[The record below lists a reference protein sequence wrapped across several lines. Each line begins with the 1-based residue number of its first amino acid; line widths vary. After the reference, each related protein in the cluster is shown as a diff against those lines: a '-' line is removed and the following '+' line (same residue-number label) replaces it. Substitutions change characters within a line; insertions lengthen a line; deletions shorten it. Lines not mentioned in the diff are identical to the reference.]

1 MHTIVRFACVLVALS
16 VTISASPMPDY
27 IFENWV
33 KLTYCE
39 SIKKQAIYKREELE
53 NNCAA
58 KVKLFENG
66 VRKSKTFSLVHWQQ
80 TFSNSEEKGSFFTG
94 D

>member
-1 MHTIVRFACVLVALS
+1 MQTIVRFACVLLALS
-16 VTISASPMPDY
+16 EISSASPMPDY

-39 SIKKQAIYKREELE
+39 SIKKLAIYKREELE
-53 NNCAA
+53 TNCAA

-66 VRKSKTFSLVHWQQ
+66 VRKSKTFLLVP
-80 TFSNSEEKGSFFTG
+80 
-94 D
+94 